1 VSRSLVTIW
10 IFYEFFSDSMSLFDI
25 DGGRPRSEK
34 FNPKSFFTR
43 NVLLFSIVLYTNR
56 KVLMWW
62 FQWWHYFTLTLKSPF
77 LVEQKPL
84 KKGAR
89 RLIFTSSQKIQ
100 FLILNDNHYTI
111 CRETHVLLISVFKN
125 IKNHY
130 LLFFKVINTKVY
142 PKRWFSINLLFLN
155 LRLTQLHYI
164 KC

>member
-1 VSRSLVTIW
+1 
-10 IFYEFFSDSMSLFDI
+10 MALF
-25 DGGRPRSEK
+25 
-34 FNPKSFFTR
+34 
-43 NVLLFSIVLYTNR
+43 YTN
-56 KVLMWW
+56 
-62 FQWWHYFTLTLKSPF
+62 P
-77 LVEQKPL
+77 QKPVFSGAKTF

-142 PKRWFSINLLFLN
+142 LKR
-155 LRLTQLHYI
+155 
-164 KC
+164 